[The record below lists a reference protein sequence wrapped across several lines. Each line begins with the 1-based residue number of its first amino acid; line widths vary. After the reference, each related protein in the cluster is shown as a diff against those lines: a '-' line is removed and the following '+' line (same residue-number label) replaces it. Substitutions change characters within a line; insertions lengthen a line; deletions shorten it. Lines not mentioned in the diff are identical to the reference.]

1 MLLVVP
7 VPAFAHEGQP
17 LAPHDLWTAW
27 SLEPLVVAGLV
38 LTGYLYL
45 RGIRAL
51 WRSAGRGHGIRM
63 SEAVLF
69 GAGWALLLLALV
81 SPLHRLGETLFSAH
95 MAQHELLMAAA
106 APFLVLGRPIVAW
119 LWAIPMNWRKTVG
132 GWAARAPVQAGWKLL
147 SLPLVAWT
155 LHAVA
160 IWVWHVPVLYQKTLA
175 SDAVHSI
182 QHLSF
187 LSTGLLFW
195 WALFSG
201 REGRL
206 GRPAAV
212 LYLFTTSLHTTLLGA
227 LLAFSSAVWYPIY
240 QSRTALWGMT
250 PLEDQQLAG
259 LIMWVPAGLAYLI
272 AALAVAASWLEER
285 NPRIARA

>member
-1 MLLVVP
+1 MLSASV
-7 VPAFAHEGQP
+7 HEGQP

-45 RGIRAL
+45 RGIGAL
-51 WRSAGRGHGIRM
+51 WGSAGRGHGVRRW
-63 SEAVLF
+63 EVALF
-69 GAGWALLLLALV
+69 GAGWALLLLALL

-106 APFLVLGRPIVAW
+106 APLLVLGRPIVAW
-119 LWAIPMNWRKTVG
+119 LWAIPMSWRKTIG
-132 GWAARAPVQAGWKLL
+132 GWAAAGPVQAGWEVL
-147 SLPLVAWT
+147 STPLVAWS

-160 IWVWHVPVLYQKTLA
+160 IWMWHVPVLYQKSLA
-175 SDAVHSI
+175 RDAVHSI

-187 LSTGLLFW
+187 LGTGLLFW
-195 WALFSG
+195 WALLSG

-227 LLAFSSAVWYPIY
+227 LLAFSSTVWYPIY
-240 QSRTALWGMT
+240 QSRTAPWGMT

-259 LIMWVPAGLAYLI
+259 LIMWVPAGLAYLL
-272 AALAVAASWLEER
+272 AALAVTASWLEDR